1 MNKKQNRRLFKYK
14 ENQPW
19 LENLQ
24 LVMQIGLTMAGCLL
38 FCFFIGYSIDKWLG
52 IKGPFTII
60 FTLLGIVG
68 GAVVVYRQ
76 IMEALDA
83 DDQDEKK
90 NGNG

>member
-1 MNKKQNRRLFKYK
+1 M
-14 ENQPW
+14 
-19 LENLQ
+19 ENLQ
-24 LVMQIGLTMAGCLL
+24 LVMQIGLTMAGCIL

-52 IKGPFTII
+52 VKGPFTII

-83 DDQDEKK
+83 DDPDEKK